1 MGQISSLRILLRM
14 DFPSATVRLWEGS
27 GPYLDLDG
35 NIWRCCVLAEGALDA
50 IESAINA
57 EASSIEI
64 GLSGVDEEISNIAWQ
79 EYEEDQVIDSVIQIL
94 IQPCDAR
101 DQPVGDEEVVFTGLV
116 DNLRF
121 DEAASDDGVTASII
135 VECRNRFTLRSVTNG
150 AVLSDVDQR
159 ARSAVLNPAAAADR
173 FCERIPGLAEK
184 TISWPAWN

>member
-14 DFPSATVRLWEGS
+14 DFPSATVRLWDGS